1 MGLRLR
7 RTPILI
13 TRALLGIAV
22 TAVVAVPPFINL
34 AANHIAGATA
44 TPDITKI
51 RFISAERYVRG
62 NNAGDL
68 SAQLV
73 TYNTTTD
80 VKFYVD
86 GDGDHPITGQKHG
99 AQGAGYDQWR
109 LYTALSAG
117 KHTVTAKVEI
127 GDTWYDATGTV
138 TVYSLDMPS
147 LSYVYPNDQS
157 NIFRPSDNPLRIKAD
172 DEFDQLK
179 YVSYSIYKYDTD
191 AHKAGDYIGIFQVD
205 RDQCDLRQ
213 AGNYALCDADASDT
227 WAALGEGAYLAKL
240 TTNTKAN
247 NGART
252 ADQDYWV
259 TFYVDDTRPEVSDV
273 RIDSA
278 TTVKDS
284 LVVSANAT
292 DGINLESVLFYITAP
307 RESDGACTGNG
318 AKLAQLRVS
327 APGSDGRYHATLD
340 VSGIDTHGQPAADY
354 CVTAI
359 ARDEAMN
366 NSTLSSLHFA
376 IDHRAPIVTLKVT
389 SSKTPTASTPV
400 VLAGTVDGAA
410 TLELFKD
417 GTKVDEFIPAI
428 DADGNWSYTLDGG
441 LTQGDHT
448 LKVVATDALGNV
460 STEASSPESFVSM
473 AVGAYVPPA
482 TKSHI
487 SRSLAPPQLPQNP
500 VAPTAASFA
509 QVVASQPNPTIAAED
524 VDDQAILGAET
535 SKDDSE
541 PASTAAVV
549 APSAGGWMFFGL
561 AWYWW
566 LVGAGLLAGGASWLV
581 ASLKARASQIA

>member
-7 RTPILI
+7 RTPII
-13 TRALLGIAV
+13 VTRLLLGVAV
-22 TAVVAVPPFINL
+22 TAAVAVPPFASL
-34 AANHIAGATA
+34 AANRIAGATA
-44 TPDITKI
+44 TPDLSKI
-51 RFISAERYVRG
+51 RFISDERYVRE

-68 SAQLV
+68 DAQVV
-73 TYNTTTD
+73 TYNATTD

-86 GDGDHPITGQKHG
+86 GDSDHPITGQDYG
-99 AQGAGYDQWR
+99 AQGANYRQWR
-109 LYTALSAG
+109 LYTALDAG
-117 KHTVTAKVEI
+117 KHTITAKVEI
-127 GDTWYDATGTV
+127 DDTWYDVNGTV
-138 TVYSLDMPS
+138 TVYSLDMPA
-147 LSYVYPNDQS
+147 LSYVYPNGQS
-157 NIFRPSDNPLRIKAD
+157 SIFRPSDNPLRIKAD
-172 DEFDQLK
+172 DDFNQLK

-191 AHKAGDYIGIFQVD
+191 ADEVGAHVGIFQVN

-213 AGNYALCDADASDT
+213 AGKYALCDATASDT
-227 WAALGEGAYLAKL
+227 WAALGEGVYLAKL
-240 TTNTKAN
+240 STNTKAN

-252 ADQDYWV
+252 NDQDYWV
-259 TFYVDDTRPEVSDV
+259 KFYVDGMRPEVSDF

-292 DGINLESVLFYITAP
+292 DAIKLESVLFYVTAP

-318 AKLAQLRVS
+318 TKLAQLRVS

-340 VSGIDTHGQPAADY
+340 VSGIDTHGQSAANY

-359 ARDEAMN
+359 ARDEASN
-366 NSTLSSLHFA
+366 NSTLESLHFA

-400 VLAGTVDGAA
+400 VLAGTVDGPA
-410 TLELFKD
+410 TLELFED
-417 GTKVDEFIPAI
+417 GTKVDGFAPVI
-428 DADGNWSYTLDGG
+428 DADGNWTFTLDGG
-441 LTQGDHT
+441 LKKGDHT
-448 LKVVATDALGNV
+448 LKVVATDGLGNA
-460 STEASSPESFVSM
+460 SSEASSPESFLTM
-473 AVGAYVPPA
+473 PVGGFV

-509 QVVASQPNPTIAAED
+509 QVVASQSSPTVAAKD
-524 VDDQAILGAET
+524 LDDQAILGAET
-535 SKDDSE
+535 SKDE
-541 PASTAAVV
+541 TASSPTEAAVT
-549 APSAGGWMFFGL
+549 PSVGGWMFFGL

-581 ASLKARASQIA
+581 AGLRAKASQIA

>member
-7 RTPILI
+7 RTPILV

-22 TAVVAVPPFINL
+22 TAAVAVPPFINL
-34 AANHIAGATA
+34 ATNRIAGATA
-44 TPDITKI
+44 TPDLTKI
-51 RFISAERYVRG
+51 RFISDERYVRE
-62 NNAGDL
+62 NNTGDL

-80 VKFYVD
+80 VRFYVD
-86 GDGDHPITGQKHG
+86 GDGDHPITGQDYG
-99 AQGAGYDQWR
+99 AQSANYDQWR
-109 LYTALSAG
+109 LYTPLVAG
-117 KHTVTAKVEI
+117 KHTITAKVEI
-127 GDTWYDATGTV
+127 GGTWYDATGAV
-138 TVYSLDMPS
+138 TVYSLDMPA

-157 NIFRPSDNPLRIKAD
+157 KIFRPSDNPLRIKAD

-179 YVSYSIYKYDTD
+179 YVSYSIYNYDTD
-191 AHKAGDYIGIFQVD
+191 ADKVGAHVGVFQVN

-213 AGNYALCDADASDT
+213 AGKYALCDADASGAWT
-227 WAALGEGAYLAKL
+227 ALGEGAYLAKL

-259 TFYVDDTRPEVSDV
+259 KFYVDGTRPEVSDL
-273 RIDSA
+273 RIDGA

-284 LVVSANAT
+284 LVVSANAA
-292 DGINLESVLFYITAP
+292 DSMNLESVLFYVTEP

-318 AKLAQLRVS
+318 TKLAQLRVS
-327 APGSDGRYHATLD
+327 TPGSDGRYHATLD

-359 ARDEAMN
+359 ARDEASN
-366 NSTLSSLHFA
+366 NSTLDSLHFA

-389 SSKTPTASTPV
+389 SSKAPTASTPV
-400 VLAGTVDGAA
+400 VLTGTVDGTA

-417 GTKVDEFIPAI
+417 GTKVDEFSPAI

-448 LKVVATDALGNV
+448 LKVVATDALGNA

-473 AVGAYVPPA
+473 VVGAYVPPE

-500 VAPTAASFA
+500 VVPTAASFA
-509 QVVASQPNPTIAAED
+509 QVVASQSSPTVAAKD
-524 VDDQAILGAET
+524 LDNQAILGAET
-535 SKDDSE
+535 SKDEATPSPTE
-541 PASTAAVV
+541 AVV

-581 ASLKARASQIA
+581 ASLKARAGQIA

>member
-7 RTPILI
+7 RTPII
-13 TRALLGIAV
+13 VTRALLGVAV
-22 TAVVAVPPFINL
+22 TAAVALPPFVNL
-34 AANHIAGATA
+34 AANRIAGATA
-44 TPDITKI
+44 TSDLSKI
-51 RFISAERYVRG
+51 RFISDERYVRE
-62 NNAGDL
+62 NSAGDL
-68 SAQLV
+68 DAQVV
-73 TYNTTTD
+73 THNTTTD

-86 GDGDHPITGQKHG
+86 GDSNNPINGQKYG
-99 AQGAGYDQWR
+99 AQNAKYDQWR
-109 LYTALSAG
+109 LYVALAAG
-117 KHTVTAKVEI
+117 KHTITAKVEI
-127 GDTWYDATGTV
+127 NDTWYDVGGAV

-157 NIFRPSDNPLRIKAD
+157 KIFRPSDNPLRIKAD

-191 AHKAGDYIGIFQVD
+191 AHKAGDHIGIFQVS

-213 AGNYALCDADASDT
+213 AGKYALCDADASDT

-240 TTNTKAN
+240 STNSKAN

-252 ADQDYWV
+252 GDQDYWV
-259 TFYVDDTRPEVSDV
+259 KFYVDGTPPEISDL
-273 RIDSA
+273 RIDSPA
-278 TTVKDS
+278 TVKDS

-292 DGINLESVLFYITAP
+292 DGISLESILFYITAP

-318 AKLAQLRVS
+318 TKLAQLRVS

-400 VLAGTVDGAA
+400 ILAGTVDGTA

-417 GTKVDEFIPAI
+417 GTKVDEFAPAI

-448 LKVVATDALGNV
+448 LKVVATDALGNA
-460 STEASSPESFVSM
+460 STEVSSPESFVSM
-473 AVGAYVPPA
+473 AVGAYVPPEI
-482 TKSHI
+482 KSHI

-500 VAPTAASFA
+500 VVPTAASFA
-509 QVVASQPNPTIAAED
+509 QVVASQSSPTIAAED
-524 VDDQAILGAET
+524 VDDPAILGAET

-541 PASTAAVV
+541 SASTAAVV

-581 ASLKARASQIA
+581 ASLRARANQIA